1 MTGQQP
7 IDKAKNGGG
16 RLLTEIEAKEL
27 IKQAGID
34 IIDTRLAISKE
45 DALSISQQL
54 GFPVVLKVVSPDII
68 HKSDAGGVKLNLQTA
83 EQVGEAYDDIMTIQ
97 KQYPEANIQGVA
109 VQQMARPG
117 VEVIIGI
124 SKDAQFGPVLM
135 FGLGGIL
142 VEILK
147 DVSFRIVPLARRDA
161 GEMIR
166 EIKGFPLLDGYRGQE
181 KVDLANLEELIL
193 KVSDY
198 VDQHPEVEELDL
210 NPVIAY
216 SDGAIAVDARIVLGE
231 S

>member
-7 IDKAKNGGG
+7 IDKAKKGGG

-45 DALSISQQL
+45 EALSISQQL

-68 HKSDAGGVKLNLQTA
+68 HKSDAGGVKLNLQTT

-147 DVSFRIVPLARRDA
+147 DVSFRICS
-161 GEMIR
+161 
-166 EIKGFPLLDGYRGQE
+166 
-181 KVDLANLEELIL
+181 KV
-193 KVSDY
+193 
-198 VDQHPEVEELDL
+198 
-210 NPVIAY
+210 
-216 SDGAIAVDARIVLGE
+216 
-231 S
+231 